1 MKALIPATMAGFIMI
16 AGLSE
21 PKITTVVPDKPVVAA
36 KPMQVTVNG
45 EDFRS
50 GLTLMVTTPGG
61 QVRNFAGADIVNPR
75 PTAFSVS
82 FAFDALGTYEFVVM
96 NTDGGKSPPF
106 RVQSQKASR
115 APWIDRVEPAE
126 LSRSP
131 EPQVVTLVGGNF
143 EPGAKVSVTDP
154 TGNVTVKD
162 TIDRLEQQR
171 LILRLPFEVS
181 GTYALMVTNVSGTSS
196 NSVAINIR

>member
-1 MKALIPATMAGFIMI
+1 MRSLLPATLAGIMLFG
-16 AGLSE
+16 GLSE
-21 PKITTVVPDKPVVAA
+21 PKITGVVPDKPVVAA
-36 KPMQVTVNG
+36 KPLQVTVNG

-61 QVRNFAGADIVNPR
+61 QVRNFAGVDIVNPR

-82 FAFDALGTYEFVVM
+82 LAFDALGTYEFVVM
-96 NTDGGKSPPF
+96 NQDGGKSPPF
-106 RVQSQKASR
+106 RIQSQKQSK
-115 APWIDRVEPAE
+115 APWIDRIEPVE

-131 EPQVVTLVGGNF
+131 EPQVVTIIGGNF
-143 EPGAKVSVTDP
+143 EPGVRVNVTDP
-154 TGNVTVKD
+154 TGTVTVKD
-162 TIDRLEQQR
+162 TIDRLEPQR
-171 LILRLPFEVS
+171 LVLRLPFEIS

>member
-1 MKALIPATMAGFIMI
+1 MKFLLPAMMAGFIAV

-21 PKITTVVPDKPVVAA
+21 PKITGVVPDKPAVAA
-36 KPMQVTVNG
+36 KPLQVTVNG
-45 EDFRS
+45 EDFRA

-75 PTAFSVS
+75 PTTFSVS
-82 FAFDALGTYEFVVM
+82 LAFDALGTYEFVVM

-106 RVQSQKASR
+106 RIQSQKASK
-115 APWIDRVEPAE
+115 APFIDRIEPVE

-131 EPQVVTLVGGNF
+131 EPQVITLIGGNF
-143 EPGAKVSVTDP
+143 EAGVKVSVTDP
-154 TGNVTVKD
+154 TGTVTVRD
-162 TIDRLEQQR
+162 TIDRLEPQR
-171 LILRLPFEVS
+171 LVLRLPFETS

>member
-1 MKALIPATMAGFIMI
+1 MKSLIPATLAGFILF

-21 PKITTVVPDKPVVAA
+21 PKINGVVPDKPVVAA
-36 KPMQVTVNG
+36 KPLQVTVNG

-61 QVRNFAGADIVNPR
+61 QVRQFAGVDIVNPR
-75 PTAFSVS
+75 PTSFSVS
-82 FAFDALGTYEFVVM
+82 FAFDALGTYEFVVI
-96 NTDGGKSPPF
+96 NQDGGKSPPF
-106 RVQSQKASR
+106 RIQSQKQSK

-126 LSRSP
+126 LSRSA
-131 EPQVVTLVGGNF
+131 EPQVVTLFGGNF
-143 EPGAKVSVTDP
+143 EPGVRVSITDP
-154 TGNVTVKD
+154 TGTVTVKD
-162 TIDRLEQQR
+162 TIDRLEPQR